1 MDEFPS
7 YLGQRR
13 SYGGALCTVR
23 YRGPLSGTKGEWL
36 GVEWDDPT
44 RGKHD
49 GKHNDQRIFECLSS
63 SPTAGS
69 FVRPSR
75 KPDLERTLLEAI
87 RFKYG
92 MAKKDPFM
100 TSGDAEPRSIAI
112 SGKVVEEVGFEKIQ
126 KQLAVLGELRIV
138 LADEL
143 AVYGVA
149 RRDATTQEVEDA
161 QEELGKTCPSI
172 IELDVG
178 WNTIEMW
185 QDVADM
191 SRPFKRLKILKAS
204 GLRLHDYQ
212 RGRFAKED
220 KSFQHVEEL
229 HLSECLLR
237 PEQVVQILSPSGSI
251 AFPAL
256 KILRLGSNALD
267 SFTLVP
273 RQIFPTVTTIIFDN
287 NNFTSLSCLP
297 VILSLFPNT
306 ASLSFQGNSIS
317 QIGLDTV
324 AGGKLPVFERL
335 ESLNL
340 TGNNIT
346 DYDFVNSLPTIFPSL
361 KSLRISRNPL
371 YETPAEEDTH
381 DQNPDPGKQ
390 PQPQRGPLS
399 AGGQSDSISYYLTL
413 ARLPKLE
420 SLNHATITSREREE
434 GEIYYLSTVEKEIE
448 VILDTASERGRVSG
462 AASAEAASALEKHV
476 DTIRRQHPLYSSL
489 CVKHDREDKL
499 DRALRLSRAMTAAE
513 TSTGGADVGG
523 AKSKSQTYAPGT
535 LGARLVDA
543 FFYIP
548 DPNASSLAQD
558 ATPSTTQ
565 PQPNPTSLSGVAGSS
580 PPQPFNRALPT
591 TISVYRLK
599 SLVAKSFSLAP
610 LRFKLVYESHEYD
623 PVEPISRNTGAN
635 TDVGGVGA
643 SRLHRDEKQEWDDWG
658 DWDVDP
664 SESVS
669 SGGGVGG
676 GDEDATTTTAAA
688 AAAARDP
695 LAEVDGADRSL
706 RPLHVVRDGQRFKKR
721 EREILDGM
729 RPWGDFLDL
738 EGSPWSAVGTGGT
751 GKHLRGVRVRVE
763 PLTEI

>member
-13 SYGGALCTVR
+13 SYGGALCTIR

-49 GKHNDQRIFECLSS
+49 GKHNDQRIFQCLSS

-92 MAKKDPFM
+92 MAKKDPLT
-100 TSGDAEPRSIAI
+100 TSGDAESGSIAI

-126 KQLAVLGELRIV
+126 RQLAVLGELRIV

-143 AVYGVA
+143 AVFGVA

-178 WNTIEMW
+178 WNTIETW

-212 RGRFAKED
+212 RGRFVKKD
-220 KSFQHVEEL
+220 KSFQKVEEL
-229 HLSECLLR
+229 HLSECLLK

-256 KILRLGSNALD
+256 KTLRLASNALD

-273 RQIFPTVTTIIFDN
+273 RQNFPTITTIIFDN

-346 DYDFVNSLPTIFPSL
+346 DYDFVNSLPTVFPSL

-371 YETPAEEDTH
+371 YDTLVEQDAR
-381 DQNPDPGKQ
+381 DQISDPGKQ
-390 PQPQRGPLS
+390 PPPQRGPLS
-399 AGGQSDSISYYLTL
+399 AGAQSDSISYYLTL

-420 SLNHATITSREREE
+420 SLNYTTITSREREE

-448 VILDTASERGRVSG
+448 VVVDTAAERGRVPG
-462 AASAEAASALEKHV
+462 AASSEAASALEKHV
-476 DTIRRQHPLYSSL
+476 DTIRRQHPLYATL

-499 DRALRLSRAMTAAE
+499 DRALRLSRATKAPE
-513 TSTGGADVGG
+513 TTTEGTDAGGV
-523 AKSKSQTYAPGT
+523 KTKSQTYVPGT

-543 FFYIP
+543 WFYIP
-548 DPNASSLAQD
+548 DPNASSFTHD
-558 ATPSTTQ
+558 ATPSTIIQ
-565 PQPNPTSLSGVAGSS
+565 PPPNAASVSGVAGPS
-580 PPQPFNRALPT
+580 PRPPFNRALPT

-664 SESVS
+664 SDSASS
-669 SGGGVGG
+669 SGGGRGG
-676 GDEDATTTTAAA
+676 EEATAAG
-688 AAAARDP
+688 RDP
-695 LAEVDGADRSL
+695 LAEDEDADRSL
-706 RPLHVVRDGQRFKKR
+706 QPLHVVRDGQRFKKR

-763 PLTEI
+763 PLKEEI